1 MYRILIAEDE
11 LIERMVLKKTL
22 EKKFGHVCEV
32 LEAENGKEA
41 LEIFRST
48 DIHIVILDI
57 EMPGIKGLEVAE
69 IMRKEK
75 DGFCIM
81 FLTAYDRFEYAK
93 KAIAV
98 RALEYLL
105 KPYSE
110 KELVV
115 VVEEALNLVEEYEN
129 GKHSEVRTE
138 KVLSLMGDQ
147 SGKLE
152 EVTEQIYVAEEEHED
167 NLSRLN
173 VLISMVEEYVRKNY
187 MHDISMQEAA
197 KTIHYSEPYFC
208 KIFKQQYGQNFT
220 AYLTEY
226 RVEEAKKLLK
236 QLNVS
241 VKDVG
246 AKVGYLD
253 SSYFARVFKRLIGIS
268 PSEYRQN
275 VLKDYNKNG

>member
-1 MYRILIAEDE
+1 
-11 LIERMVLKKTL
+11 
-22 EKKFGHVCEV
+22 
-32 LEAENGKEA
+32 
-41 LEIFRST
+41 
-48 DIHIVILDI
+48 
-57 EMPGIKGLEVAE
+57 
-69 IMRKEK
+69 
-75 DGFCIM
+75 
-81 FLTAYDRFEYAK
+81 
-93 KAIAV
+93 
-98 RALEYLL
+98 
-105 KPYSE
+105 
-110 KELVV
+110 
-115 VVEEALNLVEEYEN
+115 
-129 GKHSEVRTE
+129 
-138 KVLSLMGDQ
+138 
-147 SGKLE
+147 
-152 EVTEQIYVAEEEHED
+152 
-167 NLSRLN
+167 
-173 VLISMVEEYVRKNY
+173 